1 MSAVLWTA
9 EQVAE
14 ALGTAGADGWTA
26 RGVSIDSRTLE
37 SGELFVAL
45 AGPRHDGHDH
55 VGAALSA
62 GAPAAIVARTPAGLP
77 NCDRLIVVPDT
88 LDALRRLGKTARSR
102 AAGRLA
108 AVTGSV
114 GKTGTKEAL
123 RLALAAQGETHAS
136 LGSFNNHV
144 GVPLTLARLPVDAAY
159 AVFEIGMNHV
169 GEIEPLVRLVRPH
182 VVIVTNVEPVHLEF
196 FPDNGLDGIAEAK
209 AEIFEA
215 GGETAVLN
223 RDNAY
228 FDFLA
233 ARARSRGFTHV
244 IGFGAHDTADAR
256 LLDAVVGPV
265 DTNVVAALDGRRVTY
280 RIGAAGLHWALN
292 SLAVLAAV
300 NALGA
305 DLAPALS
312 ALERMTPPKGR
323 GQRHHVPCRG
333 GTCELIDDA
342 YNASPVSMR
351 AAFAVLGAIAPGRG
365 GRRIAVLG
373 DMLELGPDSP
383 RMHADL
389 AGALVAQGVDLV
401 FTCGRLMSELDAAL
415 PHRLRGAHAVD
426 SRELA
431 PLVKGALRAGD
442 VVLVKG
448 SLGSRMGHVV
458 ETLLAANGN
467 SGGDDTARTARASRV
482 VNG

>member
-1 MSAVLWTA
+1 MSGPLWTA
-9 EQVAE
+9 EQVAA
-14 ALGTAGADGWTA
+14 ALGSDGADCWMA

-37 SGELFVAL
+37 SGDLFVAL

-55 VGAALSA
+55 IAAALAA

-77 NCDRLIVVPDT
+77 SSDRLIVVPDT
-88 LDALRRLGKTARSR
+88 LDALRRLGK
-102 AAGRLA
+102 AGRGRAKARVA
-108 AVTGSV
+108 AITGSV

-123 RLALAAQGETHAS
+123 RLALATQGETHAS
-136 LGSFNNHV
+136 VGSFNNHI

-233 ARARSRGFTHV
+233 ARARSRGFTRV
-244 IGFGAHDTADAR
+244 VGFGTHNAADAR
-256 LLDAVVGPV
+256 LHDVAVGATETAVV
-265 DTNVVAALDGRRVTY
+265 AELDGRRVAY

-305 DLAPALS
+305 DLAPALG

-323 GQRHHVPCRG
+323 GQRHRVPYRG
-333 GTCELIDDA
+333 GTCEVIDDA

-351 AAFAVLGAIAPGRG
+351 AAFAVLRAVAPGRG

-401 FTCGRLMSELDAAL
+401 FTCGRLMAELDAAL
-415 PHRLRGAHAVD
+415 PQRMRAVHAVD

-431 PLVKGALRAGD
+431 PLVKAALRAGD

-467 SGGDDTARTARASRV
+467 SGGDDAARTARASRV

>member
-1 MSAVLWTA
+1 MSAKLWTA
-9 EQVAE
+9 NEVAE
-14 ALGTAGADGWTA
+14 ALGIANAGDFTAH
-26 RGVSIDSRTLE
+26 GVSIDSRTLE

-55 VGAALSA
+55 IAAALSA
-62 GAPAAIVARTPAGLP
+62 GAPAAIVARAPAGLP
-77 NCDRLIVVPDT
+77 NSERLLVVPDT
-88 LDALRRLGKTARSR
+88 LEALRQLGK
-102 AAGRLA
+102 AGRRRARARIA

-114 GKTGTKEAL
+114 GKTGAKEAL
-123 RLALAAQGETHAS
+123 RLALAAQAETHAS
-136 LGSFNNHV
+136 AGSFNNHI

-159 AVFEIGMNHV
+159 GAFEIGMNHV

-182 VVIVTNVEPVHLEF
+182 VAIVTNVEPVHLEF

-233 ARARSRGFTHV
+233 ARARSRGFTRV
-244 IGFGAHDTADAR
+244 VGFGAHDSADAR
-256 LLDAVVGPV
+256 LLDAAVEPAGTTV
-265 DTNVVAALDGRRVTY
+265 TAELNGRRLTY
-280 RIGAAGLHWALN
+280 RLGVAGLHWAQN

-300 NALGA
+300 DALGA
-305 DLAPALS
+305 DLAPALG
-312 ALERMTPPKGR
+312 ALEKLTPPKGR
-323 GQRHHVPCRG
+323 GQRHRVPCRG
-333 GTCELIDDA
+333 GSCELIDDA

-351 AAFAVLGAIAPGRG
+351 AALAVLGAAAPGIG
-365 GRRIAVLG
+365 GRRIAALG

-389 AGALVAQGVDLV
+389 AGALVAQGIDLV
-401 FTCGRLMSELDAAL
+401 FTCGRLMAELDAAL
-415 PHRLRGAHAVD
+415 PQRLRAAHAAD

-431 PLVKGALRAGD
+431 PLVKAALRPGD

-448 SLGSRMGHVV
+448 SRGSRMGHVV

-467 SGGDDTARTARASRV
+467 SGGGDTARHARASRV